1 MHHVAS
7 IGPLT
12 QEKQLQEAALKRLP
26 AQGFA
31 LKELTKKNSQTTLK
45 KACIGINQAIFWGP
59 YIQCGRLVI
68 AAHREGSKRSER
80 QEVRV

>member
-31 LKELTKKNSQTTLK
+31 LK
-45 KACIGINQAIFWGP
+45 ACIGINQAIFWGS

>member
-1 MHHVAS
+1 LHHVAS

-31 LKELTKKNSQTTLK
+31 LKELTKKNSQTTLRK
-45 KACIGINQAIFWGP
+45 KHA
-59 YIQCGRLVI
+59 
-68 AAHREGSKRSER
+68 
-80 QEVRV
+80 

>member
-1 MHHVAS
+1 LLPS
-7 IGPLT
+7 IDGHFT
-12 QEKQLQEAALKRLP
+12 I
-26 AQGFA
+26 
-31 LKELTKKNSQTTLK
+31 KELTNNIKKK
-45 KACIGINQAIFWGP
+45 KTCIGINQAIFWGS